1 MGQESSQAIHRTSQ
15 YLPLHAELEPNVIK
29 INEPVIIIGDI
40 HGQFY
45 DLLKI
50 MSLFPSLDPLPKE
63 HLLFLGD
70 YVDRGPQGME
80 VILVLMALKVKFP

>member
-1 MGQESSQAIHRTSQ
+1 MGQEPRQAIHCISQ
-15 YLPLHAELEPNVIK
+15 YPCPHAELEPNVIK

-70 YVDRGPQGME
+70 YVDRGPQGM
-80 VILVLMALKVKFP
+80 